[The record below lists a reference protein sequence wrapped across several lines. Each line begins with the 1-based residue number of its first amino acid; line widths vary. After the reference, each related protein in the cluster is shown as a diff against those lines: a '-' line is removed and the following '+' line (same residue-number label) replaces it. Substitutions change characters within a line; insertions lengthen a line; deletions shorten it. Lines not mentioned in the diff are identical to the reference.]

1 MRPLLHP
8 RLINGPFG
16 DPVLLISFLF
26 ENRSILFDLGDISS
40 LSSKDI
46 LKTSHVFV
54 SHTHMDHFSGF
65 DRLLRL
71 FLGRNK
77 TLYLYG
83 PEGIIQNVEGK
94 LAGYTWNL
102 VDHYKNSFSLI
113 IIEIH
118 SDRSFSR
125 SYFCQ
130 NRFSSD
136 EPIIEKP
143 IQSVLV
149 EGPSWTITAAILDHG
164 IPSLAFS
171 IEERFHVNIRKDRI
185 KDMGLE
191 VGPWITAFKQS
202 LYSGKDPDSVFQVI
216 IHNHPDLGKTYILG
230 KLSQEIASISPGQ
243 KITYITDTL
252 YSPENIEKIID
263 LAKKSDYLFIES
275 AFLEADRHI
284 AGKKHHLTA
293 WQAGTLAAMAQVS
306 QFTTFHYSP
315 RYKDQEELL
324 MAEAQMAYDELI
336 CQ

>member
-71 FLGRNK
+71 FLGRNT

-149 EGPSWTITAAILDHG
+149 EGPSWTITAAIL
-164 IPSLAFS
+164 
-171 IEERFHVNIRKDRI
+171 
-185 KDMGLE
+185 
-191 VGPWITAFKQS
+191 
-202 LYSGKDPDSVFQVI
+202 YSGKDPDSVFQVI
-216 IHNHPDLGKTYILG
+216 IHNHPDLDKTYILG

-263 LAKKSDYLFIES
+263 LAKKSDYIFIEK